1 MPLINKPSSWV
12 NNQLQI
18 LTLENRKL
26 RAEIRDLKAELSIK
40 ETMAEEGERSS
51 RFHGLTSIVQE
62 SRA

>member
-26 RAEIRDLKAELSIK
+26 RAEIRDLKAELSIR

-51 RFHGLTSIVQE
+51 RFHGFTSIVQE
-62 SRA
+62 A

>member
-1 MPLINKPSSWV
+1 MPLINKPSSWA